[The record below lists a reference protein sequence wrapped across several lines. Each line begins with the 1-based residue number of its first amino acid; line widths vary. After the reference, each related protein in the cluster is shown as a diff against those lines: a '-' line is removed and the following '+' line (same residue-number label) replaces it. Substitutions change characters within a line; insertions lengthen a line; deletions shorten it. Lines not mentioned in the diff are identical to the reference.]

1 MNFNYNGTVNRIFRK
16 GKEKKMEMK
25 PIDLNLES
33 NERTFENDT
42 MIAVKSNNLKNN
54 TLIGSYVII
63 PKSQVGT
70 PFDLSDKE
78 WMDSKALLKELKDY
92 LDEKYK
98 PDGYNIGWNVG
109 KVGGQEVAH
118 AHMHVIP
125 RYADEPYAGKG
136 LRYWFKQPEN
146 IRASLKNSD

>member
-1 MNFNYNGTVNRIFRK
+1 
-16 GKEKKMEMK
+16 MEMK

-70 PFDLSDKE
+70 PFDLSDK
-78 WMDSKALLKELKDY
+78 
-92 LDEKYK
+92 
-98 PDGYNIGWNVG
+98 
-109 KVGGQEVAH
+109 
-118 AHMHVIP
+118 
-125 RYADEPYAGKG
+125 
-136 LRYWFKQPEN
+136 
-146 IRASLKNSD
+146 